1 MNKEQ
6 ISNTSVEKEQ
16 TSNAPVGR
24 IDKVEPAREFH
35 ASTGGKWIPI
45 LKSFNPFGP
54 MAEAYA
60 KTLAYN
66 IEKKRLE
73 VELTRIERQAD
84 IIENVIDSSFK
95 LKMEELTHR
104 RMALVGFYETVNAE
118 LQRLHI
124 ERVAVLEMAQLAQK
138 KSFEEGLPIE
148 ERKMYKEMAVEIT
161 KELPRFGE
169 KSNESLQKIIDALP
183 PVEISPKLLEG

>member
-1 MNKEQ
+1 MN
-6 ISNTSVEKEQ
+6 KEQ
-16 TSNAPVGR
+16 TSNASVGK

-35 ASTGGKWIPI
+35 ASTEGKWIPI

-54 MAEAYA
+54 IAEAYA

-73 VELTRIERQAD
+73 VELTRIEEQAN
-84 IIENVIDSSFK
+84 IIKEGIDSMFK

-104 RMALVGFYETVNAE
+104 RIALIGFYETVNAE

-124 ERVAVLEMAQLAQK
+124 ERRSVLEMAQLAQK
-138 KSFEEGLPIE
+138 KSFEEGLSIE
-148 ERKMYKEMAVEIT
+148 ERKIYKEMAVEMT
-161 KELPRFGE
+161 KDLPRFGE
-169 KSNESLQKIIDALP
+169 TSNQSLQKIIDALP
-183 PVEISPKLLEG
+183 PVEISPKLLES

>member
-1 MNKEQ
+1 MN
-6 ISNTSVEKEQ
+6 KEQ
-16 TSNAPVGR
+16 TSNASNTSVGK
-24 IDKVEPAREFH
+24 IDKVEPVREFH
-35 ASTGGKWIPI
+35 ASTEGKWIPI

-84 IIENVIDSSFK
+84 IIEDVIDSSFK

-124 ERVAVLEMAQLAQK
+124 ERGAVLEMAQLAQK
-138 KSFEEGLPIE
+138 KSFEEDLPIE